1 MQCIIG
7 PSCNANTGETYFFK
21 YFQKF
26 FLSVDL
32 IRVLM
37 DYAVKQQLDS
47 YAGACQGLPETS
59 VTQVIQSYMYHKT
72 WTTIGP
78 LGIWR
83 FSRG

>member
-1 MQCIIG
+1 M
-7 PSCNANTGETYFFK
+7 SRRNFSK

-37 DYAVKQQLDS
+37 DYAVKQQLDL

-59 VTQVIQSYMYHKT
+59 VTQVIQS
-72 WTTIGP
+72 
-78 LGIWR
+78 
-83 FSRG
+83 